1 MTILCYD
8 LETNGFHGKILQ
20 FAFIGFNTEEES
32 VIEFTEYVNPNE
44 QLDRQATEVHGISS
58 PQLAQMEPFGNY
70 IDNITEL
77 IEDAVLIGFN
87 NRTFDDPRMARELG
101 ITIEDFNQH
110 IRCSLDVKRLCN
122 THGIVGKLEAIANNF
137 GLQNPKEHDAR
148 CDVGVTLRL
157 LHHLLSENIVQ
168 LPTEVG
174 CSTEE
179 VVLLIEQSVNIED
192 ESYLII
198 ESEPAQMYTSEVE
211 DGIVQFGPHAGKT
224 LDELR
229 LIDEYLWD
237 DLVNG

>member
-1 MTILCYD
+1 MKIICYD
-8 LETNGFHGKILQ
+8 LETNGFHGKIIQ
-20 FAFIGFNTEEES
+20 FAFIGSNTEGER

-110 IRCSLDVKRLCN
+110 IRCSLDVMQLCSA
-122 THGIVGKLEAIANNF
+122 HGLDGRLEAIANQF
-137 GLQNPKEHDAR
+137 GLQNPMPHDAR
-148 CDVGVTLRL
+148 GDVGVTLRVL
-157 LHHLLSENIVQ
+157 YRLLSENEVE
-168 LPTEVG
+168 LPLEVG

-179 VVLLIEQSVNIED
+179 VLLLIEQSVDIED